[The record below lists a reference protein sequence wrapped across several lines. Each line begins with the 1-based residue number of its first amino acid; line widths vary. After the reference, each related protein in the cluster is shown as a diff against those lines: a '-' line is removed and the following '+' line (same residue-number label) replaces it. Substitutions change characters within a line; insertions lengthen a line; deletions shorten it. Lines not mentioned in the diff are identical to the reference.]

1 MSEKLL
7 TLLEITNEKKLYYDI
22 IKSLHIVAVISW
34 MVGLLYLPRLYV
46 YHNDSKYLSDLDTT
60 FLTMEY
66 RLLNYIMKPASIVT
80 YILGIVLVY
89 ENIYLL
95 SENYFL
101 LKLVLVLLLTLFH
114 IYLSILYK
122 DFKKGYRYKN
132 TKFYRIINEIPT
144 ILMIAIIL
152 LVIVRPNIQIT

>member
-1 MSEKLL
+1 
-7 TLLEITNEKKLYYDI
+7 
-22 IKSLHIVAVISW
+22 

-46 YHNDSKYLSDLDTT
+46 YHNDKKYLSDLDIT
-60 FLTMEY
+60 FLLMEY
-66 RLLNYIMKPASIVT
+66 RLLNYIMNPSLIVT
-80 YILGIVLVY
+80 YSLGTILVY

-95 SENYFL
+95 SEKYFL
-101 LKLVLVLLLTLFH
+101 LKLVLVLLLSLFH

-122 DFKKGYRYKN
+122 DFKKGYRNKS

-152 LVIVRPNIQIT
+152 LVIVRPDIQII